1 MSGGQNAILDYG
13 TLVVAGAVWL
23 LQAQGL
29 VVTRV
34 GAASVGAPSMLETFT
49 GEIDVE
55 TEEGLPIS
63 TDFMNTNWPGW
74 TMIAIG
80 GWFNLCFMVMALLCF
95 SLEERGPAAILSSQT
110 GLVMR
115 STRRTLRMAFTRFE
129 TTSRW
134 EWRMPWAASSTLVG
148 MSPEV

>member
-23 LQAQGL
+23 LQAQRL

-34 GAASVGAPSMLETFT
+34 GAANVGAPSMLETFT

-55 TEEGLPIS
+55 TDEGLPIS

-80 GWFNLCFMVMALLCF
+80 GWFNLCFMVMALLF
-95 SLEERGPAAILSSQT
+95 ISRKGTRSNPVFGEYADR
-110 GLVMR
+110 LVMR
-115 STRRTLRMAFTRFE
+115 STRRTL
-129 TTSRW
+129 
-134 EWRMPWAASSTLVG
+134 
-148 MSPEV
+148 